1 MQRRAVAPSICCPS
15 LSVLLQLSGCSEICR
30 GSHGRHLV
38 HCRQD
43 RPQSRTRGSVPAGSA
58 RRRPGCTG
66 GGPFLSS
73 GILRVLAWRATG
85 PQVRSPALPVRGRTP
100 QKSHQGRLGLPC
112 SSLPRQGGPGCQG
125 PGPRSRFRAR
135 PMPQGRGPRRRQG
148 GRLRAAPAPGLL
160 HPASAVRPR
169 AGAPRHWP
177 AISVMSAAGH
187 WHSPGHSPPGK
198 HRGRSGWVMTELSGR
213 QRPLREPG
221 RSFASSKALLQGARG
236 TTPTY
241 LSGPPPSPPLT
252 VSGVSGRTAR
262 PHSVAPQ
269 WILCARLPQ
278 WAGCQISRK
287 IRAPGRA
294 CLASPTVPP
303 GRGTC

>member
-58 RRRPGCTG
+58 QRRPGCAG

-85 PQVRSPALPVRGRTP
+85 PQVRSPALPVRGRA
-100 QKSHQGRLGLPC
+100 R
-112 SSLPRQGGPGCQG
+112 
-125 PGPRSRFRAR
+125 RATR
-135 PMPQGRGPRRRQG
+135 AASASPAALSPGRGA
-148 GRLRAAPAPGLL
+148 RAARAGSQAAIPSPANAAGSRPSAPSRWQAPSGSSARAPAPGQR
-160 HPASAVRPR
+160 PSAVRPR
-169 AGAPRHWP
+169 AGGAPRHWP

-252 VSGVSGRTAR
+252 VFKFK
-262 PHSVAPQ
+262 
-269 WILCARLPQ
+269 
-278 WAGCQISRK
+278 WA
-287 IRAPGRA
+287 
-294 CLASPTVPP
+294 
-303 GRGTC
+303 TC